1 MKGKL
6 FIGVMGIFLLFCAF
20 VSAEI
25 TIVEK
30 GVPKATIII
39 SKDAIGV
46 PTEPTEQTFW
56 SPQPAQNKIAAA
68 VKDLQVY
75 IEKMSGAK
83 IPVVADDQEVSGNL
97 ILVGRSKYTKQ
108 FDKKIPSGLT
118 PTRDEEGFVIICQAN
133 TLLLAGND
141 EPYYHGTEYAVSNFL
156 HRLGVR
162 WYMPGEY
169 GEFVPKKDTITIQNL
184 NISSKPDFK
193 MRNWWGPLAS
203 DLKFQEYRWKIRN
216 MMNPILDFV
225 TIPRDSSI
233 RSVLP
238 PASEVNNPEYA
249 EIFGK
254 DEKGNPNPG
263 MPNLTSEKSV
273 KYAAEKI
280 KEYFRKNPE
289 ITSYGIGADDGY
301 PRDYSPETLKRNI
314 GFPDTGGRV
323 GVASDM
329 SITEEWM
336 EWIQAVAKEVYKE
349 FPDHIITT
357 NGYANRNVPPQGIVP
372 DPKIWI
378 MFAAIWCDTIHSYD
392 NPLSWQTLRQAEMI
406 RQWASMYKN
415 VYMYNYMYYMLAGCG
430 APIPLSHKHM
440 HDMPL
445 YKKWGVVGFSNE
457 GRTIRLESGI
467 FPTYLYARMMWDVNL
482 NAKALM
488 DEFFTNWYGPASKPA
503 KAFWEELEI
512 TMETT
517 PWLGHEDRILPY
529 VYSDQLINNLEKHI
543 KDAEFLST
551 QQPYKDHVFADR
563 VVLENLKAFM
573 AMHKA
578 EFEANFGEAAKQ
590 AQRMLEV
597 RAQASKFSRF
607 YFDPNPARNMDDV
620 GYYYWGSAARMAYY
634 KKLADMTTGK
644 TGEMIVVLPEKAK
657 FSIDPR
663 DDGRYMG
670 WYLPE
675 FNDNEWKTI
684 LTTIP
689 FYGQGYR
696 DQQGYPYMGAI
707 WYRLEVNVPSSA
719 KNKKI
724 FLYAPAVETEAW
736 IWVNGRFIGHRPY
749 RDAYERPNE
758 INMDVSDA
766 IQPGR
771 KNIIAIR
778 VHTGFNAAQQSAG
791 LTSRLFMYS
800 PK

>member
-1 MKGKL
+1 MKNFL
-6 FIGVMGIFLLFCAF
+6 FLLGLMISGLCFAD
-20 VSAEI
+20 I
-25 TIVEK
+25 TIVEN
-30 GVPKATIII
+30 GIPKATIVI

-46 PTEPTEQTFW
+46 PTEPTEQKFW
-56 SPQPAQNKIAAA
+56 YPQPAPNKIAAA
-68 VKDLQVY
+68 AKDLQEY

-83 IPVVADDQEVSGNL
+83 LPIAGDDQNVSGNL
-97 ILVGRSKYTKQ
+97 ILVGRSNYTKQ

-118 PTRDEEGFVIICQAN
+118 PTRDEEGFVIITSGN
-133 TLLLAGND
+133 ILLLAGND
-141 EPYYHGTEYAVSNFL
+141 EPYYHGTEYAVANFL
-156 HRLGVR
+156 HRLGIR

-169 GEFVPKKDTITIQNL
+169 GEFVPKKKTIVVQNMNVL
-184 NISSKPDFK
+184 SKPDFK

-203 DLKFQEYRWKIRN
+203 DLRIQEYRWKIRN

-225 TIPRDSSI
+225 TLPRDSSV

-238 PASEVNNPEYA
+238 PASEINNPEYA
-249 EIFGK
+249 EIFGR

-280 KEYFRKNPE
+280 KEYFRKNPN

-301 PRDYSPETLKRNI
+301 PRDYSPSTLKRNI

-336 EWIQAVAKEVYKE
+336 EWIQSVAKEVYKE

-357 NGYANRNVPPQGIVP
+357 NGYANRNVPPQGITP

-392 NPLSWQTLRQAEMI
+392 NPLSWQTQRQAEMI
-406 RQWASMYKN
+406 RQWAYLYKN

-430 APIPLSHKHM
+430 APIPLAHKHM

-467 FPTYLYARMMWDVNL
+467 FPTYLYARMMWDADL
-482 NAKALM
+482 DAKALM
-488 DEFFTNWYGPASKPA
+488 DEFFTNWYGPAAQPA
-503 KAFWEELEI
+503 KAFWEELET
-512 TMETT
+512 TMENTT
-517 PWLGHEDRILPY
+517 WLGHEDRILPY
-529 VYSDQLINNLEKHI
+529 VYSDQLIEKLEKYL
-543 KDAEFLST
+543 KQAESLAI

-563 VVLENLKAFM
+563 TTLETLKAFM
-573 AMHKA
+573 EMHRA
-578 EFEANFGEAAKQ
+578 EWRADFAEAAKQ
-590 AQRMLEV
+590 AQRMLDV
-597 RAQASKFSRF
+597 RAQAAKLSRF
-607 YFDPNPARNMDDV
+607 YFDPNPARGGDDV
-620 GYYYWGSAARMAYY
+620 GYYYWGAAARAKYY
-634 KKLADMTTGK
+634 QKLADMTTGK
-644 TGEMIVVLPEKAK
+644 TGEMIAVLPEKAK
-657 FSIDPR
+657 FSLDTR

-670 WYLPE
+670 WYLPD
-675 FNDNEWKTI
+675 FNDKNWKTI
-684 LTTIP
+684 LTTVP
-689 FYGQGYR
+689 FYGQGYC
-696 DQQGYPYMGAI
+696 DNQGYPYLGVI
-707 WYRLEVNVPSSA
+707 WYRLEVNLPSI
-719 KNKKI
+719 KNKKV

-736 IWVNGRFIGHRPY
+736 VWVNGKFVGHRPY

-758 INMDVSDA
+758 INMDITDA
-766 IQPGR
+766 IKPG
-771 KNIIAIR
+771 KNVIAIR

-791 LTSRLFMYS
+791 LTSRLFIYS

>member
-1 MKGKL
+1 MKCEL
-6 FIGVMGIFLLFCAF
+6 TVLVMLLSCTL
-20 VSAEI
+20 VSADI
-25 TIVEK
+25 KIVEK
-30 GVPKATIII
+30 SVPKATIVIT
-39 SKDAIGV
+39 KDAIGL

-56 SPQPAQNKIAAA
+56 YPQPAPNKIAAA
-68 VKDLQVY
+68 AKDLQTY
-75 IEKMSGAK
+75 IEKMTGTK
-83 IPVVADDQEVSGNL
+83 LPIIGDDEKVSGNL
-97 ILVGRSKYTKQ
+97 ILVGRSKYTKK
-108 FDKKIPSGLT
+108 FDNKIPSGLT
-118 PTRDEEGFVIICQAN
+118 PTRDEEGFIILTEGN
-133 TLLLAGND
+133 TVLLAGND
-141 EPYYHGTEYAVSNFL
+141 EPYYHGTEYAVASFL

-169 GEFVPKKDTITIQNL
+169 GEFVPKKDTITVGNL
-184 NISSKPDFK
+184 NIFSKPDFK

-203 DLKFQEYRWKIRN
+203 DLRIQEYRWKIRN

-225 TIPRDSSI
+225 TLPRDSSV

-238 PASEVNNPEYA
+238 PASETNNPEYA

-254 DEKGNPNPG
+254 DEKGRPNPG

-273 KYAAEKI
+273 MYAAEKI
-280 KEYFRKNPE
+280 KEYFRKNPD

-301 PRDYSPETLKRNI
+301 PRDYSPGTLKRNM
-314 GFPDTGGRV
+314 GFPDTGGKV

-329 SITEEWM
+329 STTEEWM
-336 EWIQAVAKEVYKE
+336 EWIQAIAKEVYKE
-349 FPDHIITT
+349 FLDHIITT
-357 NGYANRNVPPQGIVP
+357 NGYANRNIPPQGIVP

-378 MFAAIWCDTIHSYD
+378 MFAAIWSDIIHAYD
-392 NPLSWQTLRQAEMI
+392 NPRSWQTLRQAEMI

-430 APIPLSHKHM
+430 APIPLAHKHM

-467 FPTYLYARMMWDVNL
+467 FPTYLYARMMWDADL
-482 NAKALM
+482 DAKSLM
-488 DEFFTNWYGPASKPA
+488 DEFFTNWYGPASEPA

-529 VYSDQLINNLEKHI
+529 VYSDQLIGKLEKYV
-543 KDAEFLST
+543 KDAESLAT

-578 EFEANFGEAAKQ
+578 EFEANFEETAKQ
-590 AQRMLEV
+590 AQRMLDV
-597 RAQASKFSRF
+597 RNQASRLSRF
-607 YFDPNPARNMDDV
+607 YFDPNPARGGDDV
-620 GYYYWGSAARMAYY
+620 GYYYWGAAARRDYY

-644 TGEMIVVLPEKAK
+644 TGEMVAVLPEKAK

-675 FNDNEWKTI
+675 FNDKEWKTI
-684 LTTIP
+684 LTTMP
-689 FYGQGYR
+689 FYRQGYC
-696 DQQGYPYMGAI
+696 DQQGYPYMGVI
-707 WYRLEVNVPSSA
+707 WYRLEVNVPSSI
-719 KNKKI
+719 KNKKV

-736 IWVNGRFIGHRPY
+736 IWINGKLVGHRPY

-758 INMDVSDA
+758 INMDISDA
-766 IQPGR
+766 VKPGR
-771 KNIIAIR
+771 NTIAIR

-791 LTSRLFMYS
+791 LTSRLFIYS